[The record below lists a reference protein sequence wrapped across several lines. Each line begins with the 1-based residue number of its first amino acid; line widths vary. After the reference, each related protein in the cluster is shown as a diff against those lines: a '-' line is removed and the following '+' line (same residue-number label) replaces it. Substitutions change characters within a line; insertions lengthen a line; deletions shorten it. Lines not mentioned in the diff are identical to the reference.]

1 MYVAG
6 TNRVYRPPAHVSLC
20 RHILHRQFGGQVF
33 VHGHEV
39 GSVESS
45 HHHHHHPPSPLPAEL
60 GYLETSCWSLWPA
73 DGKPPRET
81 VSCSPES
88 SRPRSH
94 HLQSSNNRLGLGV
107 AVTPPF
113 TRGRVA
119 TNPRWFCSS
128 LNAHD
133 VQRKQKTGTASQ
145 DRACMSPPKSWRQPD
160 DKSLLFWKNAPDKA
174 SPCND
179 AHVQNKL
186 HVTPGTPSPG
196 TPFSPPE
203 STCSA
208 PDASLGIDTSKY
220 ASRGGSPIQPH
231 GVQTLAQ
238 IHTLTHIHIKEE
250 NATSES
256 AGFRGVAQSA
266 RVREKANE
274 RQYTPVPSL
283 LPIIQ
288 LRVTISSN
296 LPVLKQCLDQSW
308 LGPPVNSGPW
318 EAHSG

>member
-1 MYVAG
+1 MA
-6 TNRVYRPPAHVSLC
+6 NLLAKLSAARLSLPDLAAT
-20 RHILHRQFGGQVF
+20 IS
-33 VHGHEV
+33 GHPTT
-39 GSVESS
+39 GSVLVWPS
-45 HHHHHHPPSPLPAEL
+45 HL
-60 GYLETSCWSLWPA
+60 
-73 DGKPPRET
+73 
-81 VSCSPES
+81 
-88 SRPRSH
+88 
-94 HLQSSNNRLGLGV
+94 
-107 AVTPPF
+107 VTF

-133 VQRKQKTGTASQ
+133 EQRKQKTGTASQ

-174 SPCND
+174 FPCND

-266 RVREKANE
+266 RVREKGSAPSPAPHSALLFSSVWSSSSVFAILSPPSENQNPAAGKKLIIAANYSTAGYNFFE
-274 RQYTPVPSL
+274 FARFETMSGSEL
-283 LPIIQ
+283 AWTTSQ
-288 LRVTISSN
+288 LRTLGSSFR
-296 LPVLKQCLDQSW
+296 LKF
-308 LGPPVNSGPW
+308 PT
-318 EAHSG
+318 